1 MTKLSR
7 HNAFG
12 EIVTHPIVA
21 EFTDHDGRRF
31 FVVGPVLRTM
41 YDAAPPY
48 DVVEQGSGEW
58 RHD

>member
-12 EIVTHPIVA
+12 QIVTHPIVA
-21 EFTDHDGRRF
+21 EFTDQDGRRF
-31 FVVGPVLRTM
+31 FVVGPIRRTTNSWLS
-41 YDAAPPY
+41 PY
-48 DVVEQGSGEW
+48 DVVEQGSGGW